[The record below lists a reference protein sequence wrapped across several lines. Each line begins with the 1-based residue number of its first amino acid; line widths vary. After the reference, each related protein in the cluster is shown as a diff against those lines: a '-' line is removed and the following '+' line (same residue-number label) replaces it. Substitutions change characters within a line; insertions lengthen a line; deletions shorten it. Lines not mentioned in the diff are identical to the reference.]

1 MNIGE
6 NIRKCRREK
15 DIKAEEIFE
24 KIGISQSTY
33 SKIENNRCKI
43 DIKTLNNIAKALGV
57 DVIVLLG
64 IERKDINYSNTDTL
78 IISLE
83 NKIELLK
90 EQNSLL
96 KKEIKLIKRT
106 NKKND

>member
-15 DIKAEEIFE
+15 DIKAEEVFE
-24 KIGISQSTY
+24 KIGVSQSTY

-43 DIKTLNNIAKALGV
+43 DIEILVNIAAVLQV
-57 DVIVLLG
+57 EVAVLLG
-64 IERKDINYSNTDTL
+64 TGKKTNYVDQDAL
-78 IISLE
+78 LKSLE

-96 KKEIKLIKRT
+96 KQEIILIK
-106 NKKND
+106 KEQ